1 MMVKVEFVRSEV
13 LHSRQKLRIA
23 RPAVFRPSFI
33 AEREDGNPFLGDDLF
48 EMSLFVGDGFPRHFA
63 LAHFLLGV
71 VESER
76 VDVEFRGVAD
86 I

>member
-1 MMVKVEFVRSEV
+1 MVKVKSVRSEI
-13 LHSRQKLRIA
+13 LYGRKKFRIA
-23 RPAVFRPSFI
+23 SSPVFCPSFI
-33 AEREDGNPFLGDDLF
+33 SEREDGNPFLGDDLF
-48 EMSLFVGDGFPRHFA
+48 EMSLFIGDGFPRHFA

-76 VDVEFRGVAD
+76 VEVEFRGVAD